1 MVLPTVCAHAMSA
14 EHELCTVATSSQGAP
29 LAVFSIGYAIE
40 TSIGLQLAC
49 EGLETERAS
58 FREHPRRIATR
69 GKGYSSRDPL
79 QLAVQQIS
87 ARKLPSHC

>member
-14 EHELCTVATSSQGAP
+14 EHELCTAATSSQGAP

-58 FREHPRRIATR
+58 FRRASETDCNQRKRLLQQRPSATC
-69 GKGYSSRDPL
+69 GAAD
-79 QLAVQQIS
+79 
-87 ARKLPSHC
+87 